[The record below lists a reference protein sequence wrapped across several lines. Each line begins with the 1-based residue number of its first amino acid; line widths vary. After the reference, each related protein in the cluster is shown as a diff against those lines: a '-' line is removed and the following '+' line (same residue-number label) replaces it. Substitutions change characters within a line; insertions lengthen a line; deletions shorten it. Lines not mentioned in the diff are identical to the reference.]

1 MELPYRPKAM
11 IPRFRIHPNIQ
22 DLKNLLYIPQLWV
35 FALFFLFSRPSYGQ
49 EMNAQVQVLH
59 DAIQT
64 TNTQIFQTLES
75 DLTEFINNSIWTDE
89 TYELE
94 ERMRASFV
102 FNITAY
108 SNKTFTGTLQIQSS
122 RPIYNTDYQSIT
134 LNHLDKQVSFT
145 YIENTRLEFI
155 ETQHL
160 SNLTSIVAFYTYI
173 MLGIEHETF
182 QKGSGKVYFQKCQTI
197 VSNAQSDGTSS
208 GWRSFDGNKTRF
220 WLVDNLTNP
229 TFEPIL
235 NCLYMYHRQ
244 GLDLMADPATQKTAK
259 DNIRNALLSL
269 KAVHQK
275 RPNSFL
281 MEIFFD
287 TKSDEIVSIFG
298 DGPQIETQELVSTL
312 ELMDSGNS
320 SKYENI
326 SK

>member
-1 MELPYRPKAM
+1 M
-11 IPRFRIHPNIQ
+11 IAYSKRTLLLLVISIFT
-22 DLKNLLYIPQLWV
+22 LGKNTS
-35 FALFFLFSRPSYGQ
+35 AQ
-49 EMNAQVQVLH
+49 EMNAQVQVLY

-75 DLTEFINNSIWTDE
+75 DLTEFINNNIWTDE
-89 TYELE
+89 RYETE
-94 ERMRASFV
+94 ERLRASFV
-102 FNITAY
+102 FNITSY
-108 SNKTFTGTLQIQSS
+108 SNKSFSGTLQIQSS
-122 RPIYNTDYQSIT
+122 RPVYNSDYQSVT
-134 LNHLDKQVSFT
+134 FNHLDKQVSFT
-145 YIENTRLEFI
+145 YIENTRLEFV

-182 QKGSGKVYFQKCQTI
+182 QKGSGKTYFQKCQTI
-197 VSNAQSDGTSS
+197 VSNAQSDGTST

-244 GLDLMADPATQKTAK
+244 GLDLMYDTNTQKTAK
-259 DNIRNALLSL
+259 DNIRTALISL

-287 TKSDEIVSIFG
+287 TKSDEIVSIFS
-298 DGPQIETQELVSTL
+298 DGPQVETQELVSTL
-312 ELMDSGNS
+312 ELMDSGNA

-326 SK
+326 GK

>member
-1 MELPYRPKAM
+1 M
-11 IPRFRIHPNIQ
+11 IAYSKRT
-22 DLKNLLYIPQLWV
+22 LLL
-35 FALFFLFSRPSYGQ
+35 FALSIFSFGKVATAQ
-49 EMNAQVQVLH
+49 EMNAQVQVLY

-64 TNTQIFQTLES
+64 TNTQIFQTLEA
-75 DLTEFINNSIWTDE
+75 DLTEFINNNIWTDE
-89 TYELE
+89 RYETE

-102 FNITAY
+102 FNITSY
-108 SNKTFTGTLQIQSS
+108 SNKTFSGTLQIQSS
-122 RPIYNTDYQSIT
+122 RPVYNSDYQSVT
-134 LNHLDKQVSFT
+134 FNHLDKQVSFT
-145 YIENTRLEFI
+145 YIENTRLEFV

-182 QKGSGKVYFQKCQTI
+182 QKGSGKTYFQKCQTI
-197 VSNAQSDGTSS
+197 VSNAQSDGTST

-244 GLDLMADPATQKTAK
+244 GLDLMYDTNTQKTAK
-259 DNIRNALLSL
+259 DNIRTALISL

-287 TKSDEIVSIFG
+287 TKSDEIVSIFS
-298 DGPQIETQELVSTL
+298 DGPQVETQELVSTL
-312 ELMDSGNS
+312 EIMDSGNAN
-320 SKYENI
+320 KYENI
-326 SK
+326 GK